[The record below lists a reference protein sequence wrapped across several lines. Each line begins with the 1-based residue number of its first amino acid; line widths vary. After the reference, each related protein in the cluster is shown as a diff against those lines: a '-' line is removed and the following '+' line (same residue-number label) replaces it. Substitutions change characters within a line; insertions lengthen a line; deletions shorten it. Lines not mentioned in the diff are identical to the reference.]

1 MGKKGWVKNFW
12 VMMGVCLVLI
22 MTSTEAFAWGW
33 ERSIPRRHESFR
45 ARGRTYYYDHDRFY
59 LPFLGLG
66 FFIVAPPIGA
76 VISVLPTGHRTIVV
90 GGLNYYY
97 YDNVYYRPCPS
108 GYIVVPKPGV
118 NTYVTPQQTFSGETV
133 TINIPNSNGSYTP
146 VTLVRRGNGYVG
158 PQGEYYS
165 GRPTVDQLRALYGN

>member
-1 MGKKGWVKNFW
+1 M
-12 VMMGVCLVLI
+12 LLI
-22 MTSTEAFAWGW
+22 TSTEAFAWGW

-59 LPFLGLG
+59 LPFFNLG

-76 VISVLPTGHRTIVV
+76 VVSILPAGHRTIVV

-97 YDNVYYRPCPS
+97 YDNVYYRPCPT
-108 GYIVVPKPGV
+108 GYIVVPRPV
-118 NTYVTPQQTFSGETV
+118 MNSNVAVVPTPESYGQTV
-133 TINIPNSNGSYTP
+133 TINIPNSNGSYTA
-146 VTLVRRGNGYVG
+146 VTLTRRGNGYVG